1 MMCISYIMTNDE
13 MREIQAQQD
22 ELTRKLN
29 EKISVDLSK
38 FQKTMDEIFKQKQIR
53 QREYFIQKIK
63 VEQEQADSNI
73 KSGDLMSAMA
83 HKLTAD
89 WYSSMLVMTMH

>member
-1 MMCISYIMTNDE
+1 MHSIANDE

-29 EKISVDLSK
+29 EKISADLSK
-38 FQKTMDEIFKQKQIR
+38 FQKTIADIFKQKQIR

-63 VEQEQADSNI
+63 EEQEQAHSNI

>member
-29 EKISVDLSK
+29 EKISADLSK

-53 QREYFIQKIK
+53 QREYFIQTRI
-63 VEQEQADSNI
+63 
-73 KSGDLMSAMA
+73 
-83 HKLTAD
+83 
-89 WYSSMLVMTMH
+89 

>member
-1 MMCISYIMTNDE
+1 MSNDE

-22 ELTRKLN
+22 ELSRKLT
-29 EKISVDLSK
+29 EKISDDLSK
-38 FQKTMDEIFKQKQIR
+38 FQKTMEDIFKQKQIS

-63 VEQEQADSNI
+63 EQEHADLNI
-73 KSGDLMSAMA
+73 KSGDLLSAMA

-89 WYSSMLVMTMH
+89 WYSSMLVFTTH